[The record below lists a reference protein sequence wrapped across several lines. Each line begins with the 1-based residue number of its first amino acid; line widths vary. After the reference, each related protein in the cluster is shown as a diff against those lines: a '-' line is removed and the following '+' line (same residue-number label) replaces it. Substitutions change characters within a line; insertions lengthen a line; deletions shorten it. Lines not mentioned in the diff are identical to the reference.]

1 MASFSIEAFME
12 AFDKMS
18 DVPDEGALLKSIL
31 SGVSPEERT
40 VAEKSFHNTVRIMKA
55 KTPEEVKDI
64 PLEDILGCFDYQN
77 IFNEVFCTDKGGV
90 YIRSFR
96 DGYKDIKSKR
106 ARRLL

>member
-1 MASFSIEAFME
+1 MASFSVEAFME
-12 AFDKMS
+12 AFGKMS
-18 DVPDEGALLKSIL
+18 EMPSEDALLERLL
-31 SGVSPEERT
+31 SELPPEEQP

-55 KTPEEVKDI
+55 KKPEEVEDI
-64 PLEDILGCFDYQN
+64 PLEDILSCFDYQN